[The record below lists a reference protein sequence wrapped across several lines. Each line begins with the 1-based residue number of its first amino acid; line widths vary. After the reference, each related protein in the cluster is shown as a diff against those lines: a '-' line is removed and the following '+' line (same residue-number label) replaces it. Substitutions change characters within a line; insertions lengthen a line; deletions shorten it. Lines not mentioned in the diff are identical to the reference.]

1 VAELDGVA
9 VKHHHG
15 SSTMWGGAL
24 VHVDARRKHGA
35 GFHTGILDFSDSVLY
50 RDVTCRTVTTRA
62 GSATD
67 WPSVQTT
74 SHTDVMGF
82 SVSAQTRASLSLT
95 GSTRLDPATVLA
107 TVKTAAAGV
116 KGGGAS
122 LLTTGLQNLGAQV
135 NVENERDSHLALSV
149 TSGKRLVELC
159 TFSAVA
165 QGGKGGGTAVTIGG
179 LETYKTT
186 QSTVL
191 GFIPVGPKMIAGY
204 APYKNFLNVVAD
216 AIRSADGDATIQ
228 IAEHVGA

>member
-1 VAELDGVA
+1 MRRSQTSCRTSMNQDQWQQDGNTEIGRASEQCVWLLGHIEPELDGVA

-165 QGGKGGGTAVTIGG
+165 QV
-179 LETYKTT
+179 LQSRFLTT
-186 QSTVL
+186 
-191 GFIPVGPKMIAGY
+191 
-204 APYKNFLNVVAD
+204 
-216 AIRSADGDATIQ
+216 
-228 IAEHVGA
+228 